1 MFGPLLMRCPVLT
14 YVLPDIGLNLDH
26 LDAQERKQHT
36 STFENTLDFEDEIL
50 DAEVQE
56 NEATPLS
63 DEEIALDAAS
73 QGTMASGS
81 GGEEQ
86 DFDYNLL
93 NYGIDD

>member
-1 MFGPLLMRCPVLT
+1 MCLK
-14 YVLPDIGLNLDH
+14 DH
-26 LDAQERKQHT
+26 LDAQERKQHI
-36 STFENTLDFEDEIL
+36 STLENALDFEDEVL

-81 GGEEQ
+81 RGEEPE
-86 DFDYNLL
+86 FD
-93 NYGIDD
+93 